1 MITNNF
7 CNVLDTKLVPIKP
20 ILYDMNGQFIVISD
34 SDYVYV
40 LQYRGYYKP
49 PKKGNKKDKDDKNA
63 DVINFK
69 NTKYNVPMS
78 KLDPKY
84 MNEFCFFIESELNP
98 DIEYDYKTFAKT
110 KKTKNPIINISLSSI
125 YLYVAK
131 SNGIINKYNLYT
143 MLLERKFK
151 IDETIKSFGLS
162 PFDKYLWCINNNDY
176 LSIYNI
182 ENEKPEKLNY
192 YQKEVWDI
200 KWSEKND
207 EGDREDTLDF
217 VILQKN
223 RLYLQVKIII
233 YFSLNI
239 LFLWK
244 QILLYFSEL
253 DNMYAIILI
262 RN

>member
-1 MITNNF
+1 
-7 CNVLDTKLVPIKP
+7 
-20 ILYDMNGQFIVISD
+20 
-34 SDYVYV
+34 
-40 LQYRGYYKP
+40 
-49 PKKGNKKDKDDKNA
+49 
-63 DVINFK
+63 
-69 NTKYNVPMS
+69 MS

-192 YQKEVWDI
+192 YQQEVWDI

-223 RLYLQVKIII
+223 RLYL
-233 YFSLNI
+233 
-239 LFLWK
+239 
-244 QILLYFSEL
+244 
-253 DNMYAIILI
+253 
-262 RN
+262 